1 MAFEFDT
8 AKQLA
13 VMAMSA
19 QKNAPVAFSF
29 NGENYSSAM
38 LNSALRDQFKE
49 LTHKDGHFSYRSY
62 KENQNTIFALIEQ
75 TIDEVLPP
83 RVEAQY
89 EQFADVVTVAQG
101 DSYVYKVKV
110 TEASKRRAK
119 TFVSR
124 VGLAARYETFMLDG
138 AEMEIKTSA
147 IGGAARIGF
156 EEFLDGRWEL
166 SEFTTLML
174 EAIDELIYAEI
185 IKALA
190 SMVSALPAANK
201 VEADSFDEDA
211 MDELL
216 QIIDTYGLATI
227 YCTREFA
234 NKMLPTNAR
243 MSNEM
248 KNTLWTKG
256 WLGDY
261 KGHNVV
267 ILDQSLVWNTPEANT
282 KKVVDPSLAYVIPAG
297 AEKPVKVV
305 FEGQTQ
311 VREVEN
317 QTDDWSREI
326 QTYTKVGVGTVATL
340 GQLIWIGCYK
350 NTSLTVDT
358 HSTTAGNHTHP
369 ESFEG

>member
-19 QKNAPVAFSF
+19 QKNAPVAYSF
-29 NGENYSSAM
+29 NGESFSSAQ
-38 LNSALRDQFKE
+38 LNAALREQFQE
-49 LTHKDGHFSYRSY
+49 LTNVDGHFNYRTY
-62 KENQNTIFALIEQ
+62 KKNQNTIFELIEK

-89 EQFADVVTVAQG
+89 AQFADVETVAQG
-101 DSYVYKVKV
+101 DAYVYKVKV

-156 EEFLDGRWEL
+156 EEFLDGRWEF
-166 SEFTTLML
+166 SEFTSLML
-174 EAIDELIYAEI
+174 EALDELIYTEI
-185 IKALA
+185 IKAMANMVA
-190 SMVSALPAANK
+190 SLPAANK
-201 VEADSFDEDA
+201 AEFAGFDEDT

-216 QIIDTYGLATI
+216 AIVDVYGKATI
-227 YCTREFA
+227 YCTQEFA
-234 NKMLPTNAR
+234 NKMIPSTAR

-248 KNTLWTKG
+248 KNELWKKG

-261 KGHNVV
+261 KGHNVI
-267 ILDQSLVWNTPEANT
+267 ILDQSLVWNTAEPNT
-282 KKVVDPSLAYVIPAG
+282 TKVVDPSVAYLIPTG
-297 AEKPVKVV
+297 SEKPVKIV
-305 FEGQTQ
+305 FEGATQ

-317 QTDDWSREI
+317 QMDDWSREI

-340 GQLIWIGCYK
+340 GQLVWIGSYK
-350 NTSLTVDT
+350 NTDLKMATR
-358 HSTTAGNHTHP
+358 N
-369 ESFEG
+369 